1 MGDPTY
7 TILIRVPTL
16 RGDFVDPPPV
26 HWEPS
31 NDDALWKMLS
41 SAAQADIDWPKVA
54 DQFQVPVEFL
64 LQHVAYMADRHASQ
78 VRAQVI
84 KATAAARSSAAPS
97 PIPATENAR
106 APSALSIRR
115 DRESPLPSATGNTT
129 PIAVSGRPM
138 TMRNTST
145 NANSSRDQAGRQRL
159 SSLPISSPT
168 RGRQSQKREP
178 SPAKS
183 DSTTSTASSDQE
195 ESSPAQSRIIRRPP
209 RFQQQDVSLDG
220 QGDNCYGDDD
230 DADPAFQLVPAN
242 VNQDLT
248 STLRGDGWDA
258 DKHGTKQPAKGHPA
272 HKLQS
277 SESSVSSGPGAQGS
291 GKAREPKTPG
301 PGPLS
306 PRRTA
311 ELSGRSPGHKG
322 KAASSRDG
330 SDGAPSMSSSFSDLD
345 DASVT
350 QSALEEALASHMKS
364 GGISSRFSITQA
376 FRSRYSPGSNQQ

>member
-1 MGDPTY
+1 
-7 TILIRVPTL
+7 
-16 RGDFVDPPPV
+16 
-26 HWEPS
+26 
-31 NDDALWKMLS
+31 
-41 SAAQADIDWPKVA
+41 
-54 DQFQVPVEFL
+54 
-64 LQHVAYMADRHASQ
+64 MADRHASQ

-97 PIPATENAR
+97 PIPATDNAR

-129 PIAVSGRPM
+129 PIALSGRPM
-138 TMRNTST
+138 PPRNTSI
-145 NANSSRDQAGRQRL
+145 NANPSRDPPGRPRL
-159 SSLPISSPT
+159 SSLSISSSPT
-168 RGRQSQKREP
+168 QARQPQQQPREP
-178 SPAKS
+178 SPARS
-183 DSTTSTASSDQE
+183 DSTTSISSDQD

-209 RFQQQDVSLDG
+209 RFQQDPPMDRQP
-220 QGDNCYGDDD
+220 DNSYQDDD
-230 DADPAFQLVPAN
+230 DAEPAFQLVPAN
-242 VNQDLT
+242 ANQDLT

-258 DKHGTKQPAKGHPA
+258 DKHGTKQAAKAHVS

-277 SESSVSSGPGAQGS
+277 SESSTSSAPRPQSS
-291 GKAREPKTPG
+291 GKAREPKTPA

-306 PRRTA
+306 PRRAA
-311 ELSGRSPGHKG
+311 ELSGRKG

-364 GGISSRFSITQA
+364 GGINSRFSITQA
-376 FRSRYSPGSNQQ
+376 FRSRYGPGSN